1 MIFEASGLLFDNDG
15 VLVDSMGTVDGS
27 WGVWSKTYSP
37 GFQISYEHHGR
48 RASEIVAS
56 LIGEELF
63 EEALAEINRLE
74 LELTHL
80 TTAMPGAKKLLE
92 SLESGTWTVVTSA
105 GRDLGTSRLKAAGLP
120 VPEELVSADDVSSGK
135 PNPEPYLMG
144 AKKLSLDISECIV
157 FEDAPSGVAAGVAA
171 GASAVIGIGEEVLD
185 SKADVVISSLEGIS
199 FLGGKLELPDSKR
212 LR

>member
-48 RASEIVAS
+48 RASEIVES

-120 VPEELVSADDVSSGK
+120 VPNELVCADDVSSGK

-144 AKKLSLDISECIV
+144 AKKLSLDISQCIV

-171 GASAVIGIGEEVLD
+171 GARAVIGIGEEVLE
-185 SKADVVISSLEGIS
+185 SKADIVISSLEGIS

>member
-48 RASEIVAS
+48 RASEIVES

-120 VPEELVSADDVSSGK
+120 VPNELVCADDVSSGK

-199 FLGGKLELPDSKR
+199 FLGGKLGLPESKR

>member
-27 WGVWSKTYSP
+27 WGEWSKTYSP

-56 LIGEELF
+56 LVGEELF

-92 SLESGTWTVVTSA
+92 SLERGTWTVVTSA
-105 GRDLGTSRLKAAGLP
+105 GKDLGTSRLKAAGLP
-120 VPEELVSADDVSSGK
+120 VPDELVSADDVSSGK

-171 GASAVIGIGEEVLD
+171 GAKAVVGIGEEVME

>member
-1 MIFEASGLLFDNDG
+1 MIFQASGLLFDNDG

-48 RASEIVAS
+48 RASEIVES

-74 LELTHL
+74 LGLTHL

-120 VPEELVSADDVSSGK
+120 VPNELVCADDVSSGK

-199 FLGGKLELPDSKR
+199 FLGGKLGLPESKR

>member
-48 RASEIVAS
+48 MASEIVAS
-56 LIGEELF
+56 LVGDELF

-120 VPEELVSADDVSSGK
+120 VPDELVCADDVSSGK

-144 AKKLSLDISECIV
+144 AKKLSIDISQCIV

>member
-120 VPEELVSADDVSSGK
+120 VPDELVCADDVSSGK

-144 AKKLSLDISECIV
+144 AKKLSIDISQCIV

-171 GASAVIGIGEEVLD
+171 GAKAVVGIGEEVME

>member
-120 VPEELVSADDVSSGK
+120 VPDELVCADDVSSGK

-144 AKKLSLDISECIV
+144 AKKLSIDISQCIV

>member
-56 LIGEELF
+56 LVGEELF

-120 VPEELVSADDVSSGK
+120 VPKELVCADDVSSGK

-144 AKKLSLDISECIV
+144 AKKLSLDISQCIV

-199 FLGGKLELPDSKR
+199 FLGGKLGLPESKR

>member
-27 WGVWSKTYSP
+27 WGKWSKTYSP

-105 GRDLGTSRLKAAGLP
+105 GRDLGTSRLKAAGLS
-120 VPEELVSADDVSSGK
+120 VPNELVSADDVSSGK

-171 GASAVIGIGEEVLD
+171 GARAVIGIGEEVLE
-185 SKADVVISSLEGIS
+185 SKADIVISSLEGIS

>member
-27 WGVWSKTYSP
+27 WGEWSKTYSP

-56 LIGEELF
+56 LVGEELF

-120 VPEELVSADDVSSGK
+120 VPNALVSADDVSSGK

-171 GASAVIGIGEEVLD
+171 GARAVIGIGEEVLE
-185 SKADVVISSLEGIS
+185 SKADIVISSLEGIS

>member
-80 TTAMPGAKKLLE
+80 TTAMPGAKELLE

-105 GRDLGTSRLKAAGLP
+105 GRDLGTSRLKVAGLL
-120 VPEELVSADDVSSGK
+120 VPNELVCADDVSSGK

-171 GASAVIGIGEEVLD
+171 GARAVIGIGEEVLD

>member
-15 VLVDSMGTVDGS
+15 VLVDSMCTVDGS
-27 WGVWSKTYSP
+27 WGKWSNTYSP

-56 LIGEELF
+56 LVGEELF

-120 VPEELVSADDVSSGK
+120 VPKELVCADDVSSGK

-171 GASAVIGIGEEVLD
+171 GARAVVGSGEEVMD

>member
-27 WGVWSKTYSP
+27 WGKWSKTYSP

-56 LIGEELF
+56 LVGEELF

-120 VPEELVSADDVSSGK
+120 VPNELVSADDVSSGK

>member
-56 LIGEELF
+56 LVGEEVF

-92 SLESGTWTVVTSA
+92 SLDSGTWTVVTSA
-105 GRDLGTSRLKAAGLP
+105 GRDLGTSRLRAAGLP
-120 VPEELVSADDVSSGK
+120 VPNELVSADDVSSGK

-199 FLGGKLELPDSKR
+199 FLGGKLGLPESKR

>member
-48 RASEIVAS
+48 RASEIVES

-120 VPEELVSADDVSSGK
+120 VPKELVCADDVSSGK

-199 FLGGKLELPDSKR
+199 FLGGILELPDSKR

>member
-56 LIGEELF
+56 LVGEELF

-120 VPEELVSADDVSSGK
+120 VPNELVSADDVSSGK

-144 AKKLSLDISECIV
+144 AKKLSLDISQCIV

-171 GASAVIGIGEEVLD
+171 GARAVIGIGEEVLD

>member
-27 WGVWSKTYSP
+27 WGKWSKTYSP

-105 GRDLGTSRLKAAGLP
+105 GKDLGTSRLKAACLP
-120 VPEELVSADDVSSGK
+120 VPKELVCADDVSSGK

-171 GASAVIGIGEEVLD
+171 GARAVIGIGEEVLE
-185 SKADVVISSLEGIS
+185 SKADIVISSLEGIS

>member
-56 LIGEELF
+56 LVGEEVF

-105 GRDLGTSRLKAAGLP
+105 GRDLGTSRLKAAGLS
-120 VPEELVSADDVSSGK
+120 VPNELVSADDVSSGK

>member
-1 MIFEASGLLFDNDG
+1 MIFEVSCLLFDNDG
-15 VLVDSMGTVDGS
+15 VLVDSMSTVDGS
-27 WGVWSKTYSP
+27 WGKWSKTYSP

-56 LIGEELF
+56 LVGEELF
-63 EEALAEINRLE
+63 EEALAEINQLE

-105 GRDLGTSRLKAAGLP
+105 GKDLGTSRLKAAGLP
-120 VPEELVSADDVSSGK
+120 VPKELVCADDVSSGK

-171 GASAVIGIGEEVLD
+171 GASAVIGIGEEVLE
-185 SKADVVISSLEGIS
+185 SKADIVISSLEGIS

>member
-27 WGVWSKTYSP
+27 WGKWSKTYSP

-56 LIGEELF
+56 LVGEELF
-63 EEALAEINRLE
+63 EEALAEINQLE

-105 GRDLGTSRLKAAGLP
+105 GKDLGTSRLKAAGLP
-120 VPEELVSADDVSSGK
+120 VPNELVCADDVSSGK

-171 GASAVIGIGEEVLD
+171 GARAVIGIGEEVLE
-185 SKADVVISSLEGIS
+185 SKADIVISSLEGIS

>member
-56 LIGEELF
+56 LVGEELF

-105 GRDLGTSRLKAAGLP
+105 GRDLGTSPLKAAGLP
-120 VPEELVSADDVSSGK
+120 VPNELVSADDVSSGK

-171 GASAVIGIGEEVLD
+171 GARAVIGIGEEVLD

>member
-48 RASEIVAS
+48 RASEIVES

-120 VPEELVSADDVSSGK
+120 VPNELVSADDVSSGK

-157 FEDAPSGVAAGVAA
+157 FEDAPSGVVAGVAA
-171 GASAVIGIGEEVLD
+171 GAIAVIGIGEEVLD

>member
-48 RASEIVAS
+48 RASEIVES

-120 VPEELVSADDVSSGK
+120 VPKELVSADDVSSGK

-171 GASAVIGIGEEVLD
+171 GASAVIGIGEEVMD

>member
-1 MIFEASGLLFDNDG
+1 MMFQAAGVLFDHDG
-15 VLVDSMGTVDGS
+15 GLVGSRGTVDGAG
-27 WGVWSKTYSP
+27 GVWSKTYSP

-56 LIGEELF
+56 LVGEEVF

-120 VPEELVSADDVSSGK
+120 VPNELVSADDVSSGK

-199 FLGGKLELPDSKR
+199 FLGGKLGLPESKR

>member
-27 WGVWSKTYSP
+27 WGKWSKTYSP

-56 LIGEELF
+56 LVDEELF

-120 VPEELVSADDVSSGK
+120 VPKELVSADDVSSGK

-144 AKKLSLDISECIV
+144 ANKLSLDISECIV

-171 GASAVIGIGEEVLD
+171 GARAVIGIGEEVLD

>member
-56 LIGEELF
+56 LVGDELF

-92 SLESGTWTVVTSA
+92 SLERGTWTVVTSA
-105 GRDLGTSRLKAAGLP
+105 GKDLGTSRLKAAGLP
-120 VPEELVSADDVSSGK
+120 VPDELVSADDVSSGK

-171 GASAVIGIGEEVLD
+171 GAKAVVGIGEEVME

>member
-27 WGVWSKTYSP
+27 WGKWSKTYSP

-120 VPEELVSADDVSSGK
+120 VPNELVSADDVSSGK

-171 GASAVIGIGEEVLD
+171 GARAVIGIGEEVLE
-185 SKADVVISSLEGIS
+185 SKADIVISSLEGIS

>member
-105 GRDLGTSRLKAAGLP
+105 GRDLGTSRLRAAGLP
-120 VPEELVSADDVSSGK
+120 VPNELVSADDVSSGK

>member
-120 VPEELVSADDVSSGK
+120 VPDELVCADDVSSGK

-144 AKKLSLDISECIV
+144 AKKLSIDISECIV

-171 GASAVIGIGEEVLD
+171 GAKAVVGIGEEVME

>member
-56 LIGEELF
+56 LVGEELF

-105 GRDLGTSRLKAAGLP
+105 GKDLGTSRLKAAGLP

-171 GASAVIGIGEEVLD
+171 GARAVVGSGEEVMD

>member
-27 WGVWSKTYSP
+27 WGEWSKTYFP

-56 LIGEELF
+56 LVGEELF

-120 VPEELVSADDVSSGK
+120 VPDELVCADDVSSGK

-157 FEDAPSGVAAGVAA
+157 FEDAPSGVAAGVTA
-171 GASAVIGIGEEVLD
+171 GARAVIGIGEEVLD